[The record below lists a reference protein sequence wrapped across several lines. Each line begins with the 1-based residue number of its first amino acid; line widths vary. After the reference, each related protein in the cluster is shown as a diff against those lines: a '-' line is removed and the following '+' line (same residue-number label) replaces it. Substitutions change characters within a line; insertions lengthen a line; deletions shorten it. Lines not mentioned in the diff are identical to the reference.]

1 MSLKKIQKKQRN
13 DLSKEGVLNKGSFL
27 FHERRILMNK
37 VIGIASFLGG
47 CSFGAGVVIY
57 GVTKVIMKNSKIRK
71 AVADTIYEKV
81 DQAVFGEKKV
91 VYEEG

>member
-1 MSLKKIQKKQRN
+1 
-13 DLSKEGVLNKGSFL
+13 
-27 FHERRILMNK
+27 MNK

-57 GVTKVIMKNSKIRK
+57 GVTKVIMKNPKIRK
-71 AVADTIYEKV
+71 AVVDAIYDKI
-81 DQAVFGEKKV
+81 DQAVFGDKNL

>member
-1 MSLKKIQKKQRN
+1 
-13 DLSKEGVLNKGSFL
+13 
-27 FHERRILMNK
+27 MNK

-47 CSFGAGVVIY
+47 CSFGAGAVIY
-57 GVTKVIMKNSKIRK
+57 GIVKVIAKNSKIRK

-81 DQAVFGEKKV
+81 DQAVFGEKNV

>member
-1 MSLKKIQKKQRN
+1 
-13 DLSKEGVLNKGSFL
+13 
-27 FHERRILMNK
+27 MNK

-47 CSFGAGVVIY
+47 CSFGAGVVLY
-57 GVTKVIMKNSKIRK
+57 GIVKVIAKNSKIRK

-81 DQAVFGEKKV
+81 DQVVFGEKKV

>member
-1 MSLKKIQKKQRN
+1 
-13 DLSKEGVLNKGSFL
+13 
-27 FHERRILMNK
+27 MNK

-57 GVTKVIMKNSKIRK
+57 GIVKVIAKNSKIRK

-81 DQAVFGEKKV
+81 DQTVFGEKKV

>member
-1 MSLKKIQKKQRN
+1 
-13 DLSKEGVLNKGSFL
+13 
-27 FHERRILMNK
+27 MNK

-57 GVTKVIMKNSKIRK
+57 GIVKVIVKNSKIRK

>member
-1 MSLKKIQKKQRN
+1 
-13 DLSKEGVLNKGSFL
+13 
-27 FHERRILMNK
+27 MNK

-57 GVTKVIMKNSKIRK
+57 GIGKVIIKNPKIRK
-71 AVADTIYEKV
+71 AIADTIYEKV

-91 VYEEG
+91 VYEED

>member
-1 MSLKKIQKKQRN
+1 
-13 DLSKEGVLNKGSFL
+13 
-27 FHERRILMNK
+27 MNK

-57 GVTKVIMKNSKIRK
+57 GIVKVIVKNSKIRK
-71 AVADTIYEKV
+71 AVADTINEKV

-91 VYEEG
+91 VYEER

>member
-1 MSLKKIQKKQRN
+1 
-13 DLSKEGVLNKGSFL
+13 
-27 FHERRILMNK
+27 MNK

-57 GVTKVIMKNSKIRK
+57 GIAKVIAKNSKIRK

-81 DQAVFGEKKV
+81 DQAVFGEKNV

>member
-1 MSLKKIQKKQRN
+1 
-13 DLSKEGVLNKGSFL
+13 
-27 FHERRILMNK
+27 MNK

-57 GVTKVIMKNSKIRK
+57 GLTKVIMKNPKIRK
-71 AVADTIYEKV
+71 AVADAIYDKI
-81 DQAVFGEKKV
+81 DQAIFGEKNV

>member
-1 MSLKKIQKKQRN
+1 
-13 DLSKEGVLNKGSFL
+13 
-27 FHERRILMNK
+27 MNK

-57 GVTKVIMKNSKIRK
+57 GIVKVIVKNSKIRK

-81 DQAVFGEKKV
+81 DQAVFGEKKI
-91 VYEEG
+91 VYEES

>member
-1 MSLKKIQKKQRN
+1 
-13 DLSKEGVLNKGSFL
+13 
-27 FHERRILMNK
+27 MNK

-57 GVTKVIMKNSKIRK
+57 GVTKVIMKNPKIRK
-71 AVADTIYEKV
+71 AVVDAIYDKI
-81 DQAVFGEKKV
+81 DQAVFGEKNV

>member
-1 MSLKKIQKKQRN
+1 
-13 DLSKEGVLNKGSFL
+13 
-27 FHERRILMNK
+27 MNK

-47 CSFGAGVVIY
+47 CSFGVGVVIY
-57 GVTKVIMKNSKIRK
+57 GIVKVIAKNSKIRK

-91 VYEEG
+91 VYEED

>member
-1 MSLKKIQKKQRN
+1 
-13 DLSKEGVLNKGSFL
+13 
-27 FHERRILMNK
+27 MNK

-47 CSFGAGVVIY
+47 CSFGAGIVIY
-57 GVTKVIMKNSKIRK
+57 GIGKIIIKNPKIRK
-71 AVADTIYEKV
+71 AVADTIYDKI

>member
-1 MSLKKIQKKQRN
+1 
-13 DLSKEGVLNKGSFL
+13 
-27 FHERRILMNK
+27 MNK

-57 GVTKVIMKNSKIRK
+57 GIVKVIAKNSKIRK

-81 DQAVFGEKKV
+81 DQAVFGKKKV

>member
-1 MSLKKIQKKQRN
+1 
-13 DLSKEGVLNKGSFL
+13 
-27 FHERRILMNK
+27 MNK

-57 GVTKVIMKNSKIRK
+57 GVTKVIMKNPKIRK
-71 AVADTIYEKV
+71 AVVDAIYDKIY
-81 DQAVFGEKKV
+81 QAVFGDKNL

>member
-1 MSLKKIQKKQRN
+1 
-13 DLSKEGVLNKGSFL
+13 
-27 FHERRILMNK
+27 MNK

-57 GVTKVIMKNSKIRK
+57 GIVKVIVKNSKIRK

-81 DQAVFGEKKV
+81 DQAVFGDKNL